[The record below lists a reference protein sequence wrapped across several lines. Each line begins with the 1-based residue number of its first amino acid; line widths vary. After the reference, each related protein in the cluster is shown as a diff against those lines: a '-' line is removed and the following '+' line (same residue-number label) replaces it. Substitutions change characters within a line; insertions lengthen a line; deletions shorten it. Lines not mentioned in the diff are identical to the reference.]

1 MLQPAQSLIGLDRLR
16 QETQG
21 DPRVV
26 IAVID
31 GPVDVDHDCFRG
43 AKLQTCDGGRP
54 APKSAGYGLATAHGT
69 HVASTIVGQPG
80 SPVWGVAPGCTVRV
94 CPVFADQGAGLRVS
108 SQPDLARA
116 LWSALRPP
124 RGLPTPL
131 VINISGGELMPRCEG
146 AHCPTASGFAHPM
159 LRAAIDECHRRGVLV
174 VAAAGNDGCRCQH
187 VPAALP
193 GVLAVGALED
203 RGPAAYSNHG
213 PVYARQGVLAPGRA
227 ILGAQPGGGTIP
239 RDGTSFAC
247 GLVSGLAGLLL
258 SVQQVRGQEP
268 NARAVREALLRSRT
282 AISSSATDF
291 HHPGALNPLRAAE
304 LLFPSKG
311 ALTMNELQERA
322 ALEPRGKNAVV
333 PASLSASCACQT
345 ATTSNVDDDLL
356 DGAVDLEES
365 VDLDDEVEELT
376 ASSARGKSRLSRRPR
391 RRLNPSSCGCQQQNQ
406 LVYVVGELSYDFGM
420 LVRQRSMQDNFDG
433 AVLNGLHVAD
443 PAHFLMYLLGYDG
456 LGADEKPRRFGG
468 HLYDAASV
476 IWLLSQDGCPKY
488 AVRPTGAFAE
498 AAYFEL
504 VRFLFE
510 SQGIRPKTPVQGRS
524 DLTIPVSAMDR
535 FFADHGGLENTSGS
549 LEAPSDEPL
558 ALVSAAKLAQAEATV
573 ASIAR
578 VFGETLDR
586 ASHLAFAGRLGGT
599 VQLLSGETVPV
610 IEPQMRGTSSWNTAR
625 LLMALAPDALND
637 VASRALA
644 TRLVSRLYHE
654 MRNDGLAPQDRAKN
668 FGATAAISLLGSVL
682 ADPLGLFASLVAGGV
697 GDGAYRS
704 LAVDGIEVK
713 PAPCNRLDSEPYEVD
728 VAFFDFENQ
737 YRGRT
742 VLSLTVDVA
751 DVVPRLDGYRIYTR
765 S

>member
-1 MLQPAQSLIGLDRLR
+1 MPGLDRLW
-16 QETQG
+16 QQTQG

-26 IAVID
+26 IAVLD
-31 GPVDVDHDCFRG
+31 GPVDVEHDCFHG
-43 AKLQTCDGGRP
+43 AKLLTCDGKQP
-54 APKSAGYGLATAHGT
+54 APRSAGHGLATAHGT

-80 SPVWGVAPGCTVRV
+80 SSVVGVAPGCTVRI
-94 CPVFADQGAGLRVS
+94 CPVFANEGAGVRTC
-108 SQPDLARA
+108 SQPELARA
-116 LWSALRPP
+116 IWSALRPP
-124 RGLPTPL
+124 RAVALPMI
-131 VINISGGELMPRCEG
+131 INISGGELMPRCRG
-146 AHCPTASGFAHPM
+146 AHCPTATGFAHPS

-193 GVLAVGALED
+193 GVLAVGALEGP
-203 RGPAAYSNHG
+203 GPAAYSNHG

-227 ILGAQPGGGTIP
+227 ILGAQPGGGAIA

-258 SVQQVRGQEP
+258 SAQRVRGQEP
-268 NARAVREALLRSRT
+268 NPLGVREALLRSRT

-291 HHPGALNPLRAAE
+291 HHPGALNPLRAAQ
-304 LLFPSKG
+304 LLFSSKG
-311 ALTMNELQERA
+311 TVTMNDLQERA
-322 ALEPRGKNAVV
+322 AAEPRGKNAVV
-333 PASLSASCACQT
+333 PAGLSASCACQP
-345 ATTSNVDDDLL
+345 AAPSDIDDDSLDNVADL
-356 DGAVDLEES
+356 DGVADFDEE
-365 VDLDDEVEELT
+365 EVM
-376 ASSARGKSRLSRRPR
+376 ASSARGKTRPSRRPR
-391 RRLNPSSCGCQQQNQ
+391 RLLPSSCGCHQQNQ
-406 LVYVVGELSYDFGM
+406 LVYVVGELSYDFGL
-420 LVRQRSMQDNFDG
+420 LVRQRSLQDNFDG

-443 PAHFLMYLLGYDG
+443 PAHFLMYLLGYEGIGSDG
-456 LGADEKPRRFGG
+456 NPRRFGG
-468 HLYDAASV
+468 HLYDASSV
-476 IWLLSQDGCPKY
+476 LWLLSQDGCPKY
-488 AVRPTGAFAE
+488 AVRPAGAFAE
-498 AAYFEL
+498 AAYLEL

-510 SQGIRPKTPVQGRS
+510 SQGILPNSPVQGRPN
-524 DLTIPVSAMDR
+524 LTIPVSAMDR
-535 FFADHGGLENTSGS
+535 FFADHGGLESTSQS
-549 LEAPSDEPL
+549 LEAAPDQPL
-558 ALVSAAKLAQAEATV
+558 EMVADADRAQAEATV

-578 VFGETLDR
+578 VFGESLDR

-610 IEPQMRGTSSWNTAR
+610 VEPQMRGTSSWNTAR

-682 ADPLGLFASLVAGGV
+682 ADPLGLFASLVGSSNGQ
-697 GDGAYRS
+697 GSPYSS

-728 VAFFDFENQ
+728 VAFFDFDNQ
-737 YRGRT
+737 FRGRT